1 MVGDKNTIHHSF
13 LTSWLPMFGF
23 RHITNDKKNYK
34 IRTDIYKPDF
44 ILVLFRSTKFT
55 RQFRQ
60 LFLSAMLKILAHQVK
75 IAVDFYIYGKSQ
87 TAALNLN
94 IQIVLNSN
102 GYTVNIFIIKMYTVI
117 YRLRQS
123 YFIPGQSFYTSRAVS
138 GNKNENTIYHY

>member
-1 MVGDKNTIHHSF
+1 
-13 LTSWLPMFGF
+13 
-23 RHITNDKKNYK
+23 
-34 IRTDIYKPDF
+34 
-44 ILVLFRSTKFT
+44 
-55 RQFRQ
+55 
-60 LFLSAMLKILAHQVK
+60 MLKMLAHQVK

-117 YRLRQS
+117 YSLRQS
-123 YFIPGQSFYTSRAVS
+123 YFIPGQSFYTFRAVS

>member
-1 MVGDKNTIHHSF
+1 MSNISPPSED
-13 LTSWLPMFGF
+13 
-23 RHITNDKKNYK
+23 
-34 IRTDIYKPDF
+34 
-44 ILVLFRSTKFT
+44 
-55 RQFRQ
+55 
-60 LFLSAMLKILAHQVK
+60 K

-123 YFIPGQSFYTSRAVS
+123 YFIPGQSFYTSWAVS
-138 GNKNENTIYHY
+138 GSN